1 VAGVPVDTSLRPDRL
16 WAATIGSVDGRPG
29 RIPFRYTSM
38 CLVYTACASVLFL
51 FAPLGMEQS
60 VSSSGTEEQHR
71 LSLLQMNGWRI
82 LLVLGIPVV
91 FAAIPVAFRRSGH
104 TRTLCVAAAVLLC
117 TYCILG
123 ALSIGIYYVPSAAL
137 MIAAAATTRN
147 TPATRPATTGYRP
160 ADPSQ
165 N

>member
-1 VAGVPVDTSLRPDRL
+1 MIVVDDRPR
-16 WAATIGSVDGRPG
+16 

-38 CLVYTACASVLFL
+38 CLAYTVCASVLFL
-51 FAPLGMEQS
+51 FAPLGMEES
-60 VSSSGTEEQHR
+60 VSSSGAPDQRR

-82 LLVLGIPVV
+82 LLVLGIPIV
-91 FAAIPVAFRRSGH
+91 FAAVPVILRRSGH
-104 TRTLCVAAAVLLC
+104 LRTLCVAAAVLLC
-117 TYCILG
+117 TYCVLG

-147 TPATRPATTGYRP
+147 GPPSRPVATGYRP
-160 ADPSQ
+160 TDPSQ